1 MANKETSRMVSNKY
15 QSIRRVRVLG
25 EERGDELE
33 SVLELAR
40 IDGVP
45 NGADAALRDATS

>member
-1 MANKETSRMVSNKY
+1 MVRREY
-15 QSIRRVRVLG
+15 QSIGRVRVLG

-45 NGADAALRDATS
+45 NGPDAALR